1 MFTTERDE
9 TACWVVVLSR
19 QSVVNLLLSCRLRC
33 ARSRLKPR
41 AVLSLVTLTEF
52 LLPSY
57 LKQRPIWEV
66 PNRQVSVNKPR
77 YSTANSASTPTQEE
91 FYFPTLWGAM
101 NRPINLLGHYNIQ
114 YKQRNQ
120 KSNLQYNF
128 VENLG
133 KRTGH
138 LNFQNL
144 CQYHD
149 LISEHRVKSSVKN
162 TVFCDVGGAL

>member
-1 MFTTERDE
+1 MTERDE
-9 TACWVVVLSR
+9 MACWVVIVSR
-19 QSVVNLLLSCRLRC
+19 QSVLNILLSCRLRC
-33 ARSRLKPR
+33 AKSRLKPR
-41 AVLSLVTLTEF
+41 AVLSLATLTEF

-66 PNRQVSVNKPR
+66 YNRQVSVNKPR
-77 YSTANSASTPTQEE
+77 YSTAKSANTPTQAE

-101 NRPINLLGHYNIQ
+101 NRTINLLGHYNIQ

-120 KSNLQYNF
+120 KSNLHYNF
-128 VENLG
+128 VEYLG
-133 KRTGH
+133 NRTEH
-138 LNFQNL
+138 LNVQNL

-149 LISEHRVKSSVKN
+149 LISEHAVKSSVKD